1 LVSAALELLAGAA
14 FDAVLAAVSDA
25 AFDAVLDAVFV
36 GVGLLA
42 AAADFVE
49 GDLFDA
55 AALLLAGAAF
65 FAGTTFAV
73 AAVFFAGAAFAL
85 VAAAAFFGTVAVLS
99 PEGAHHTYPRH
110 PAQRIPRTS
119 RLETAD
125 LGPINV
131 WRPLRRCLDQDR
143 RRIGPE
149 R

>member
-1 LVSAALELLAGAA
+1 M
-14 FDAVLAAVSDA
+14 AAVSDA

-55 AALLLAGAAF
+55 AALLLVGAAF

-110 PAQRIPRTS
+110 PAQRNPPASPARRALKPPILVRSTS
-119 RLETAD
+119 GGR
-125 LGPINV
+125 
-131 WRPLRRCLDQDR
+131 
-143 RRIGPE
+143 
-149 R
+149 